1 MGVKNNGIS
10 LCRIVFTIQIYSM
23 AFYYIAIVICLMIL
37 EKTDGIVARQLQ
49 ETKEMIKS

>member
-23 AFYYIAIVICLMIL
+23 AFYYIAIVLCLMIIEEREGL
-37 EKTDGIVARQLQ
+37 VARQFQ